1 MKVKNYLLVAAAS
14 LALVSCG
21 GKGSQGMPNF
31 GDNEFAVTTVGTQ
44 NTGLQTTYPA
54 TIKGIQ
60 DVDVRPKISGFIT
73 KVLVH
78 EGQTVSAGQVMFIL
92 DSETY
97 QAAVRQAQA
106 AVNTARAQANTARLT
121 YENNKKLF
129 EKNIIGKYELST
141 SENTYTTAQ
150 ANVAQAQAA
159 LASARETLSW
169 CTVKAPAAGIVGSL
183 PYKVGTLVSASNA
196 LTTVSNISTME
207 VFFSLS
213 EGDILNMSKSA
224 GSAAAA
230 IQEMPTVKLLLADG
244 TTYNHPGKVVKM
256 SGVIDAATGS
266 YSLIAH
272 FPTPERLLKSGG
284 AGQIIVPIERNNAI
298 VIPQEATSQV
308 QDKVFVYIVGKDN
321 KVKYSE
327 IKVNPQNDGNNF
339 IVTEGLHAGD
349 RIVTKGITKL
359 SDGMEI
365 KPITV
370 QQYMKKIEEAEKLG
384 AAQGNAGD
392 FAKAMGGK

>member
-1 MKVKNYLLVAAAS
+1 MRIKNCLYVAATVVA
-14 LALVSCG
+14 LASCG
-21 GKGSQGMPNF
+21 GKGSSGMPKF
-31 GDNEFAVTTVGTQ
+31 GDNEFPVRTVGTR
-44 NTGLQTTYPA
+44 NADLQTTYPA

-78 EGQTVSAGQVMFIL
+78 EGQTVKAGQVMFVI

-97 QAAVRQAQA
+97 KASVRQAQA
-106 AVNTARAQANTARLT
+106 ALNTAKSRANTAQIT

-129 EKNIIGKYELST
+129 EQNIIGQYELS
-141 SENTYTTAQ
+141 SSQNNYATAQ
-150 ANVAQAQAA
+150 AAVAQAQAG
-159 LASARETLSW
+159 LVSARETLGW

-183 PYKVGTLVSASNA
+183 PFKVGTLVSASNA

-207 VFFSLS
+207 VFFSMS
-213 EGDILNMSKSA
+213 ESEILAMSKNV

-230 IQEMPTVKLLLADG
+230 ISEMPSVKLQMADG
-244 TTYNHPGKVVKM
+244 TIYNHPGKVVKM

-272 FPTPERLLKSGG
+272 FPNPERLLKSGG
-284 AGQIIVPIERNNAI
+284 AGRIVVPQVSSNAI
-298 VIPQEATSQV
+298 VVPQESTVPV
-308 QDKVFVYIVGKDN
+308 QDKIFVYIVDKDN
-321 KVKYSE
+321 KVKYTE
-327 IKVNPQNDGNNF
+327 IKVHDQNDGQNY

-349 RIVTKGITKL
+349 RIVTNGISKL
-359 SDGMEI
+359 EDNMEI
-365 KPITV
+365 KPISET
-370 QQYMKKIEEAEKLG
+370 QYMNKIKKAQEMG
-384 AAQGNAGD
+384 AAQGDAGE